1 MAEPLCFVDFV
12 SQGRENVPGQL
23 EKKLL
28 DKGSKNEK
36 KHRYEILV
44 YINLT
49 FVKFK
54 RRYNKNLSLKE
65 EVN

>member
-1 MAEPLCFVDFV
+1 MFCGFCKSGAGEC
-12 SQGRENVPGQL
+12 PGQL
-23 EKKLL
+23 EEKLL